1 MKKHLYF
8 GFIVVLIILSLTVLF
23 GEIRNSSIKSSENE
37 KLIKIVVK
45 DETCK
50 KEKIVLKKRFYTSK
64 NNLKNFLVKTRQLNG
79 KVKKNKYG
87 YLLTEIAGVKQ

>member
-23 GEIRNSSIKSSENE
+23 GEIRNSSIKSNENE

-45 DETCK
+45 DETSK

-64 NNLKNFLVKTRQLNG
+64 NNLKDFLVKTRQFQTG
-79 KVKKNKYG
+79 KMKN
-87 YLLTEIAGVKQ
+87 LTQTLSV

>member
-23 GEIRNSSIKSSENE
+23 GEIRNSSIKSNENE

-45 DETCK
+45 DETSK
-50 KEKIVLKKRFYTSK
+50 KEKIV
-64 NNLKNFLVKTRQLNG
+64 
-79 KVKKNKYG
+79 
-87 YLLTEIAGVKQ
+87 